1 MAAHAGAQ
9 INIIYI
15 KQGCDDSS
23 SQQRGSDIM
32 GIIVTKFGGSS
43 LADAGQFRKV
53 RDILLANP
61 ERRFVVPS
69 APGKR
74 SKSDVKVTDM
84 LYACHNAV
92 VNSEPDEARSN
103 LDAAFEPVI
112 KRYADIADELKL
124 AIDLMPILDRV
135 KREIFEHRNSD
146 YAASRGEYL
155 NGHLLADYMGWDFI
169 DPADFFMFSQ
179 QGQFMAELTNTI
191 LAEELKKHEYAV
203 IPGFYGAMPDGQVKT
218 FSRGGSDITG
228 AVVARAAD
236 ADKYEN
242 WTDVS
247 GFLMADPRIVPN
259 PRRIN
264 QLTYREL
271 RELSYMGATV
281 LHEDAVFPV
290 RRAGIPTNIRNTNA
304 PDDPGTMIVC
314 DISSENEMSDTD
326 TPITGIAGHTGFTI
340 LSIEKAMMNSELGVG
355 RRVLSAL
362 EEYGVCFEHLPTG
375 IDTMCVVI
383 NDNDFNIHQEEL
395 LNRIRETVEPD
406 VLELKRN
413 LAIIATVGRGMAG
426 AFGTAAKLFTALAE
440 NRINVRMI
448 DQGSSELNIIVGVD
462 MKDFE
467 NAIRA
472 IYRAFVE

>member
-1 MAAHAGAQ
+1 
-9 INIIYI
+9 
-15 KQGCDDSS
+15 
-23 SQQRGSDIM
+23 M

-92 VNSEPDEARSN
+92 VNSEPDEALRN

-191 LAEELKKHEYAV
+191 LAEEAKS
-203 IPGFYGAMPDGQVKT
+203 T
-218 FSRGGSDITG
+218 NTR
-228 AVVARAAD
+228 
-236 ADKYEN
+236 
-242 WTDVS
+242 
-247 GFLMADPRIVPN
+247 
-259 PRRIN
+259 
-264 QLTYREL
+264 
-271 RELSYMGATV
+271 SYPA
-281 LHEDAVFPV
+281 
-290 RRAGIPTNIRNTNA
+290 
-304 PDDPGTMIVC
+304 
-314 DISSENEMSDTD
+314 
-326 TPITGIAGHTGFTI
+326 
-340 LSIEKAMMNSELGVG
+340 
-355 RRVLSAL
+355 
-362 EEYGVCFEHLPTG
+362 
-375 IDTMCVVI
+375 
-383 NDNDFNIHQEEL
+383 
-395 LNRIRETVEPD
+395 
-406 VLELKRN
+406 
-413 LAIIATVGRGMAG
+413 
-426 AFGTAAKLFTALAE
+426 FTALCRTA
-440 NRINVRMI
+440 R
-448 DQGSSELNIIVGVD
+448 
-462 MKDFE
+462 
-467 NAIRA
+467 
-472 IYRAFVE
+472 

>member
-92 VNSEPDEARSN
+92 VNSEPDEARRN

-191 LAEELKKHEYAV
+191 LAE
-203 IPGFYGAMPDGQVKT
+203 
-218 FSRGGSDITG
+218 
-228 AVVARAAD
+228 
-236 ADKYEN
+236 
-242 WTDVS
+242 
-247 GFLMADPRIVPN
+247 
-259 PRRIN
+259 
-264 QLTYREL
+264 
-271 RELSYMGATV
+271 
-281 LHEDAVFPV
+281 
-290 RRAGIPTNIRNTNA
+290 
-304 PDDPGTMIVC
+304 
-314 DISSENEMSDTD
+314 
-326 TPITGIAGHTGFTI
+326 
-340 LSIEKAMMNSELGVG
+340 
-355 RRVLSAL
+355 
-362 EEYGVCFEHLPTG
+362 
-375 IDTMCVVI
+375 
-383 NDNDFNIHQEEL
+383 
-395 LNRIRETVEPD
+395 
-406 VLELKRN
+406 
-413 LAIIATVGRGMAG
+413 
-426 AFGTAAKLFTALAE
+426 
-440 NRINVRMI
+440 
-448 DQGSSELNIIVGVD
+448 
-462 MKDFE
+462 
-467 NAIRA
+467 
-472 IYRAFVE
+472 

>member
-1 MAAHAGAQ
+1 
-9 INIIYI
+9 
-15 KQGCDDSS
+15 
-23 SQQRGSDIM
+23 M

-92 VNSEPDEARSN
+92 VNSEPDEALRN

-228 AVVARAAD
+228 AVVARAAQTRTNTKTGRTYR
-236 ADKYEN
+236 ASL
-242 WTDVS
+242 WPI
-247 GFLMADPRIVPN
+247 PRIVPN

-281 LHEDAVFPV
+281 LHEDSGIPCQAS
-290 RRAGIPTNIRNTNA
+290 AGIPTNIRNTNA
-304 PDDPGTMIVC
+304 PDDPGTMIVVRHLQRER
-314 DISSENEMSDTD
+314 DERHRT
-326 TPITGIAGHTGFTI
+326 
-340 LSIEKAMMNSELGVG
+340 
-355 RRVLSAL
+355 RRSRAL
-362 EEYGVCFEHLPTG
+362 RGTRALPYS
-375 IDTMCVVI
+375 
-383 NDNDFNIHQEEL
+383 
-395 LNRIRETVEPD
+395 PS
-406 VLELKRN
+406 KRP
-413 LAIIATVGRGMAG
+413 
-426 AFGTAAKLFTALAE
+426 
-440 NRINVRMI
+440 
-448 DQGSSELNIIVGVD
+448 
-462 MKDFE
+462 
-467 NAIRA
+467 
-472 IYRAFVE
+472 